1 VQNFYIYGQIL
12 QKILKNQTIM
22 FKKLGITITAI
33 LLCFNPL
40 NSRQKV
46 QETSGKTHDADVI
59 VCGGGP
65 AGVAAAIAS
74 ARKGAKTILIEQY
87 GVLGGAMT
95 SSLVGIILD
104 YRNKT
109 GIMKEIVDRL
119 EKTDAQYSAR
129 VYDAELMKVT
139 LDQMCEEAGVNV
151 RLYTRVTGAKVS
163 HGKDRA
169 IEYVTTE
176 STSGTEK
183 WYAKI
188 FIDATGNGDLG
199 AYAGCGFDLGQAETG
214 KMQPMSLLCTV
225 TGISKDSLLA
235 HKFLAQTGLT
245 SRQAKV
251 NLNKEFERAGIKCS
265 YKLPTM
271 FPVRDDLFAVAMNQ
285 EYGYSSLS
293 AEEMTKATLD
303 GRKEINTIVENLRKL
318 GGMWAGIRIV
328 NSAAQIGVREGRRI
342 HGMYTLTTE
351 DITKGAKF
359 EDAVCKVTFNVDVHS
374 LDSGQSGYSTAEVK
388 SKPYDIPLRCLIAK
402 DVDNM
407 MMAGRCISGD
417 FYAHASYRV
426 IGDSVSIGE
435 AAGKVAAE
443 SAMTGVPLKKI
454 SANKALD

>member
-1 VQNFYIYGQIL
+1 ML
-12 QKILKNQTIM
+12 
-22 FKKLGITITAI
+22 KKLGIIIASM
-33 LLCFNPL
+33 LLCCNYLYCSNPVKRDSV
-40 NSRQKV
+40 NKH
-46 QETSGKTHDADVI
+46 EADVI

-65 AGVAAAIAS
+65 AGVAAAISS

-104 YRNKT
+104 YKNKS

-119 EKTDAQYSAR
+119 EKSDAQYSAR

-139 LDQMCEEAGVNV
+139 LDQMCDEAGVGV
-151 RLYTRVTGAKVS
+151 RLYTRVTGAKVTKRL
-163 HGKDRA
+163 GKS
-169 IEYVTTE
+169 IEYITTE

-199 AYAGCGFDLGQAETG
+199 AYAGCGFDLGQAGTG

-235 HKFLAQTGLT
+235 HKFLSQSGLT
-245 SRQAKV
+245 SRQAKE
-251 NLNKEFERAGIKCS
+251 NLNKEFERAGVNCS

-271 FPVRDDLFAVAMNQ
+271 FPVREDLFAVAMNQ
-285 EYGYSSLS
+285 EYGYSSLN
-293 AEEMTKATLD
+293 ADEMTKATLE
-303 GRKEINTIVENLRKL
+303 GRKEINNIVEKLRSL
-318 GGMWAGIRIV
+318 GGMWSELRIV
-328 NSAAQIGVREGRRI
+328 NSASQIGVREGRRI

-351 DITKGAKF
+351 DITKGTKF
-359 EDAVCKVTFNVDVHS
+359 DDAICRVTFNVDVHS
-374 LDSGQSGYSTAEVK
+374 LDSGQSGYSTSEVK

-402 DVDNM
+402 DVNNM

-426 IGDSVSIGE
+426 IGDSVTIGE
-435 AAGKVAAE
+435 AAGMVAAE
-443 SAMTGVPLKKI
+443 AVIKGIPLKEMSI
-454 SANKALD
+454 NKANRN

>member
-1 VQNFYIYGQIL
+1 ML
-12 QKILKNQTIM
+12 
-22 FKKLGITITAI
+22 KKLGIIIASM
-33 LLCFNPL
+33 LLCCNYLYCSNPVKRDSV
-40 NSRQKV
+40 NKH
-46 QETSGKTHDADVI
+46 EADVI

-104 YRNKT
+104 YKNKS

-119 EKTDAQYSAR
+119 EKSDAQYSAR

-139 LDQMCEEAGVNV
+139 LDQMCDEAGVGV
-151 RLYTRVTGAKVS
+151 RLYTRVTGAKVTKRL
-163 HGKDRA
+163 GKS
-169 IEYVTTE
+169 IEYITTE

-199 AYAGCGFDLGQAETG
+199 AYAGCGFDLGQAGTG

-235 HKFLAQTGLT
+235 HKFLAQSGLT
-245 SRQAKV
+245 SRQAKE
-251 NLNKEFERAGIKCS
+251 NLNKEFERAGVNCS

-271 FPVRDDLFAVAMNQ
+271 FPVREDLFAVAMNQ
-285 EYGYSSLS
+285 EYGYSSLN
-293 AEEMTKATLD
+293 ADEMTKATLE
-303 GRKEINTIVENLRKL
+303 GRKEINNIVEKLRSL
-318 GGMWAGIRIV
+318 GGMWSELRIV
-328 NSAAQIGVREGRRI
+328 NSASQIGVREGRRI

-351 DITKGAKF
+351 DITKGTKF
-359 EDAVCKVTFNVDVHS
+359 DDAICRVTFNVDVHS
-374 LDSGQSGYSTAEVK
+374 LDSGQSGYSTSEVK

-402 DVDNM
+402 DVNNM

-426 IGDSVSIGE
+426 IGDSVTIGE
-435 AAGKVAAE
+435 AAGMVAAE
-443 SAMTGVPLKKI
+443 AVIKGIPLKEMSI
-454 SANKALD
+454 NKANRN

>member
-1 VQNFYIYGQIL
+1 ML
-12 QKILKNQTIM
+12 
-22 FKKLGITITAI
+22 KKLGIIIASM
-33 LLCFNPL
+33 LLCCNYLYCSNPVKRDSV
-40 NSRQKV
+40 NKH
-46 QETSGKTHDADVI
+46 EADVI

-104 YRNKT
+104 YKNKS

-119 EKTDAQYSAR
+119 EKSDAQYSAR

-139 LDQMCEEAGVNV
+139 LDQMCDEAGVGV
-151 RLYTRVTGAKVS
+151 RLYTRVTGAKVTKRL
-163 HGKDRA
+163 GKS
-169 IEYVTTE
+169 IEYITTE

-199 AYAGCGFDLGQAETG
+199 AYAGCGFDLGQAGTG

-235 HKFLAQTGLT
+235 HKFLSQSGLT
-245 SRQAKV
+245 SRQAKE
-251 NLNKEFERAGIKCS
+251 NLNKEFERAGVNCS

-271 FPVRDDLFAVAMNQ
+271 FPVREDLFAVAMNQ
-285 EYGYSSLS
+285 EYGYSSLN
-293 AEEMTKATLD
+293 ADEMTKATLE
-303 GRKEINTIVENLRKL
+303 GRKEINNIVEKLRSL
-318 GGMWAGIRIV
+318 GGMWSELRIV
-328 NSAAQIGVREGRRI
+328 NSASQIGVREGRRI

-351 DITKGAKF
+351 DITKGTKF
-359 EDAVCKVTFNVDVHS
+359 DDAICRVTFNVDVHS
-374 LDSGQSGYSTAEVK
+374 LDSGQSGYSTSEVK

-402 DVDNM
+402 DVNNM

-426 IGDSVSIGE
+426 IGDSVTIGE
-435 AAGKVAAE
+435 AAGMVAAE
-443 SAMTGVPLKKI
+443 AVIKGIPLKEMSI
-454 SANKALD
+454 NKANRN